1 MQHEMF
7 DCLCQRRRDMDEAL
21 LGKCGYYCGQCPSF
35 LHGDCGGCV
44 QGNPDGLCYARD
56 CAMEKGL
63 LSCGHCQDFPCL
75 RIREDPKATLLS
87 PLWLRWKAGQR
98 KE

>member
-63 LSCGHCQDFPCL
+63 
-75 RIREDPKATLLS
+75 S